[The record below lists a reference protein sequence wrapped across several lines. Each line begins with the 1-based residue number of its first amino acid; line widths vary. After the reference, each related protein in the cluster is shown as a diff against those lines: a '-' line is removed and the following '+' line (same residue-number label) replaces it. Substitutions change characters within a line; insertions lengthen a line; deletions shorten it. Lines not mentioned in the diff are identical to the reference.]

1 MAIDVHAH
9 YVPPVLL
16 DELEQRGK
24 DFGIHVHHAPGCLC
38 AFHFEGGPKLRP
50 FFPALV
56 EPIDARKKAMDR
68 SCVQRQVL
76 STWTD
81 IAAPHLD
88 AVTATKW
95 HGFLNG
101 GLCKVCE
108 VDPDRFSYLASLPVQ
123 DGEAAARVLER
134 EVRENGAVGAVIAA
148 NCLDVNLGELRLD
161 PLWET
166 ASALDVG
173 IFIHPVQA
181 VPQKRSAKF
190 GLTQSVQYT
199 MDSTMS
205 AGSLIMSGVLDRYP
219 KLRLLLSH
227 GGGSLPY
234 LIGRF
239 DCMHERM
246 DKVAQGDVAQHKP
259 SAYLRR
265 FFYDTIVHDPGIL
278 HWLSTRV
285 SVMRLV
291 LGSDYSFPPADL
303 DPIGTVRAAGF
314 EDIEVAA
321 ILRDNALALFP
332 ALVGRE

>member
-1 MAIDVHAH
+1 MTIDVHAH
-9 YVPPVLL
+9 YVPPALL
-16 DELEQRGK
+16 DELETRGK

-38 AFHFEGGPKLRP
+38 ALHFDGGPKLRP

-68 SCVQRQVL
+68 SGVQRQVL

-88 AVTATKW
+88 PATATKW
-95 HGFLNG
+95 HSYLNG
-101 GLCKVCE
+101 ALVKVCAA
-108 VDPDRFSYLASLPVQ
+108 DPDRFSYLASLPLQ

-134 EVRENGAVGAVIAA
+134 EIRENGAVGGVIAA
-148 NCLDVNLGELRLD
+148 NCLDVNLGELSLD
-161 PLWET
+161 PLWE
-166 ASALDVG
+166 AACALDAG

-205 AGSLIMSGVLDRYP
+205 AGSLIMSGVLDRFP

-239 DCMHERM
+239 DCMHARM
-246 DKVAQGDVAQHKP
+246 DKVAQGDVARDKP

-265 FFYDTIVHDPGIL
+265 FYYDTIVHDPQIL

-285 SVMRLV
+285 SVQRVV

-303 DPIGTVRAAGF
+303 DPVATVRAAGF
-314 EDIEVAA
+314 ADAEVTA
-321 ILRDNALALFP
+321 ILHDNALVLFP
-332 ALVGRE
+332 ALRGI

>member
-16 DELEQRGK
+16 DQLEQRGK
-24 DFGIHVHHAPGCLC
+24 DFGISVHHAPSCLC
-38 AFHFEGGPKLRP
+38 ALHFQGGPKLRP

-56 EPIDARKKAMDR
+56 ETIDARKKAMDR
-68 SCVQRQVL
+68 SGVRRQVL

-81 IAAPHLD
+81 LAAPHLD
-88 AVTATKW
+88 AVTATRW
-95 HGFLNG
+95 HRFLNDA
-101 GLCKVCE
+101 LCKVCE
-108 VDPDRFSYLASLPVQ
+108 ADRDRFSYLASLPLQ
-123 DGEAAARVLER
+123 DGEAAARVLEL

-148 NCLDVNLGELRLD
+148 NCLDVNLGELELD
-161 PLWET
+161 PLWQT
-166 ASALDVG
+166 ASALNVG

-199 MDSTMS
+199 MDTTMS

-219 KLRLLLSH
+219 GLRLLLSH

-246 DKVAQGDVAQHKP
+246 DKAAQGDVARHRP

-265 FFYDTIVHDPGIL
+265 FFYDTIVHDPQIL

-285 SVMRLV
+285 SVKQLV

-303 DPIGTVRAAGF
+303 DPVGTVRAAGF
-314 EDIEVAA
+314 EDAEVTA

-332 ALVGRE
+332 ALQGSD

>member
-16 DELEQRGK
+16 DELEERGK
-24 DFGIHVHHAPGCLC
+24 DFGISVHHTPSCLC
-38 AFHFEGGPKLRP
+38 ALHFQGGPKLRP
-50 FFPALV
+50 FFPALI
-56 EPIDARKKAMDR
+56 ETIDARIKAMDR
-68 SCVQRQVL
+68 SGVQRQVL

-81 IAAPHLD
+81 LAAPHLD

-95 HGFLNG
+95 HRFLNG
-101 GLCKVCE
+101 ALCKVCE
-108 VDPDRFSYLASLPVQ
+108 ADRDRFSFLASLPLQ
-123 DGEAAARVLER
+123 DGEAAARVLEL

-148 NCLDVNLGELRLD
+148 NCLDVNLGELKLD

-181 VPQKRSAKF
+181 VPLKRSARF

-199 MDSTMS
+199 MDTTMS

-219 KLRLLLSH
+219 RLRLLLSH

-246 DKVAQGDVAQHKP
+246 DKAAQGDVAQHEP

-265 FFYDTIVHDPGIL
+265 FFYDTILHDPGIL

-285 SVMRLV
+285 SVKQLV

-314 EDIEVAA
+314 EDAEVTA
-321 ILRDNALALFP
+321 ILRDNAHALFP
-332 ALVGRE
+332 ALQGSD

>member
-16 DELEQRGK
+16 DELEERGK
-24 DFGIHVHHAPGCLC
+24 DFGVSVHQAPSCLC
-38 AFHFEGGPKLRP
+38 ALHFEDGPKLRP
-50 FFPALV
+50 FFPALI
-56 EPIDARKKAMDR
+56 ETIDARKKAMDR
-68 SCVQRQVL
+68 SGVQRQVL

-81 IAAPHLD
+81 LAAAHLD
-88 AVTATKW
+88 VATATKW
-95 HGFLNG
+95 HRFLNG
-101 GLCKVCE
+101 ALCKVCE
-108 VDPDRFSYLASLPVQ
+108 ADRDRFSFLASLPLQ
-123 DGEAAARVLER
+123 DGEAAAGVLEL

-148 NCLDVNLGELRLD
+148 NCLDVNLGELKLD

-181 VPQKRSAKF
+181 VPLKRSAKF

-246 DKVAQGDVAQHKP
+246 DKVTQGDVAQHKP

-265 FFYDTIVHDPGIL
+265 FFYDTILHDPEIL

-285 SVMRLV
+285 SVKQLV

-314 EDIEVAA
+314 EDAEVTA
-321 ILRDNALALFP
+321 ILRDNAFALFP
-332 ALVGRE
+332 ALRGSD

>member
-16 DELEQRGK
+16 DELEERGK
-24 DFGIHVHHAPGCLC
+24 DFGISVHHAPSCLC
-38 AFHFEGGPKLRP
+38 ALHFGGGPKLRP
-50 FFPALV
+50 FFPALI
-56 EPIDARKKAMDR
+56 ETIDARKKAMDR
-68 SCVQRQVL
+68 SGVQRQVL

-81 IAAPHLD
+81 LAAPHLD
-88 AVTATKW
+88 AATATKW
-95 HGFLNG
+95 HRFLNG
-101 GLCKVCE
+101 ALCKVCE
-108 VDPDRFSYLASLPVQ
+108 ADRDRFSFLASLPLQ
-123 DGEAAARVLER
+123 DGEAAARVLEL

-148 NCLDVNLGELRLD
+148 NCLDVNLGELELD

-173 IFIHPVQA
+173 IFVHPVQA
-181 VPQKRSAKF
+181 VPQKRSAGF

-199 MDSTMS
+199 MDTTMS

-219 KLRLLLSH
+219 RLRLLLSH

-246 DKVAQGDVAQHKP
+246 DKAAQGDVAQHQP

-265 FFYDTIVHDPGIL
+265 FFYDTIVHDPEIL

-285 SVMRLV
+285 SVNQLV

-314 EDIEVAA
+314 EDAEVTA
-321 ILRDNALALFP
+321 ILRDNARALFP
-332 ALVGRE
+332 ALQGSD